1 MTFLSNGKYST
12 YGTGQYWTEAAA
24 FGTGDEVEAL
34 LMFGANPATIA
45 LPLRWTALHH
55 AVFYGNLETFLVLI
69 DPKYNASI
77 HSVDA
82 RGWTLLHIAA
92 SAGHDV
98 IVRHLLSLGV
108 NHKSLSLPYPSHMPD
123 ELINKTFT
131 PGRAAF
137 AQSIERYKRY
147 IVALQDFGLEID
159 LFNETFKEDSED
171 NEVFIDAEEYY

>member
-1 MTFLSNGKYST
+1 MKNFRSALQWAFQQKQLDIASVLPSYGSCAADISALGWTPAFFVWPTLSKGVSSMVEYIKLIGNDVSVEWEVLDMWN
-12 YGTGQYWTEAAA
+12 WTVLDRAAA

-82 RGWTLLHIAA
+82 RG
-92 SAGHDV
+92 
-98 IVRHLLSLGV
+98 
-108 NHKSLSLPYPSHMPD
+108 
-123 ELINKTFT
+123 
-131 PGRAAF
+131 
-137 AQSIERYKRY
+137 
-147 IVALQDFGLEID
+147 
-159 LFNETFKEDSED
+159 
-171 NEVFIDAEEYY
+171 